1 MLLTKY
7 FEQWIEMYKVDK
19 IAEVTLL
26 KYQNSLRHLQIIAPR
41 LKLEKM
47 TRWDYQEIINEFA
60 KTHEKQTVQDFHH
73 QVKGALLDAFHDG
86 LIDSDPTYRAV
97 IKGKPRKERESKK
110 FLQPEEVTKLVS
122 VLDLN
127 SGVNKDWFILIM
139 IKTGLRYAECLG
151 LTVKDFDFEN
161 QTLNV
166 DKTLQYKTKP
176 ISFAPTKN
184 PSSVRQILIDWQI
197 VGQFRPLLAGMDP
210 DDLIFV
216 EKDKNG
222 KYKHPYNSTFNTHL
236 KNLCIKAGVPIV
248 STHSLR
254 HTHASLLLSQ
264 GVSIQTISKRLG
276 HSEVTTTQEVYV
288 HILDDLKAQDNSKMT
303 AVLSQLGV

>member
-7 FEQWIEMYKVDK
+7 FEQWIEMYKEGK

-41 LKLEKM
+41 VKLERM

-60 KTHEKQTVQDFHH
+60 KTHEQATVQDFHH

-86 LIDSDPTYRAV
+86 LIDRDPTYRAV
-97 IKGKPRKERESKK
+97 IKGLPKRKREAKK
-110 FLQPEEVTKLVS
+110 YLQPEEVTKLVS

-127 SGVNKDWFILIM
+127 SGINKDWFILIM
-139 IKTGLRYAECLG
+139 IKTGLRYAEGLG
-151 LTVKDFDFEN
+151 LTVKDFDFNN
-161 QTLNV
+161 QILNV
-166 DKTLQYKTKP
+166 DKTLSYKTSDLKH
-176 ISFAPTKN
+176 APTKN
-184 PSSVRQILIDWQI
+184 PSSVRQVLIDWQI
-197 VGQFRPLLAGMDP
+197 VGQFRPLLVDMEP
-210 DDLIFV
+210 DELVFV
-216 EKDKNG
+216 EKDKNC
-222 KYKHPYNSTFNTHL
+222 KYKRPHNSTHNAHL
-236 KNLCIKAGVPIV
+236 KNLCLKAGVPIV
-248 STHSLR
+248 TMHSLR

-276 HSEVTTTQEVYV
+276 HSEVTTTQEVYA
-288 HILDDLKAQDNSKMT
+288 HLLDDLKAQDNSKMT